1 MPQETVHQ
9 LSCFNVETSVINK
22 YYLNLQLHTFKSID
36 ADAANG
42 IESIVTI
49 ERKDLFLNK
58 KDELI
63 KLKEKMIDLDNLT
76 YYFKTIKNA
85 DSNRLLS
92 NVVTKDSLKKSI
104 ILVYQD
110 IILNRIMNCE
120 VSAYITQYTLE
131 SYLKSDYSV
140 KIGWIDRVYSEQ
152 LQQFYTSPL
161 EQPYNLPLQCQINPF
176 TFLSS
181 SSSSSSNN
189 SSSSSSNNNSN
200 SINSSK
206 PNKKL
211 DHAFAVIIHNSTGKI
226 THVVDLWQIFIHP
239 HYEPFIGTIDEYI
252 NFLKLEGVL
261 KVEKIMKEDIVFA
274 AAASKNKK

>member
-1 MPQETVHQ
+1 MSQETVNQ

-22 YYLNLQLHTFKSID
+22 YYLNLQLQTFKSID

-42 IESIVTI
+42 IESIVTT

-63 KLKEKMIDLDNLT
+63 KLKEKIFDLDNLT
-76 YYFKTIKNA
+76 YYMKTLKKKS

-92 NVVTKDSLKKSI
+92 NVLSKDSLKQSI
-104 ILVYQD
+104 VQVYQD
-110 IILNRIMNCE
+110 IILNRIINCE
-120 VSAYITQYTLE
+120 VSAYITQYSLE
-131 SYLKSDYSV
+131 TSYLKSDYSV

-161 EQPYNLPLQCQINPF
+161 EQPYSLPLQCQINPF

-181 SSSSSSNN
+181 SSSSL
-189 SSSSSSNNNSN
+189 SSSN
-200 SINSSK
+200 K
-206 PNKKL
+206 PNKKH

-239 HYEPFIGTIDEYI
+239 HYEPFIGTVDEYI
-252 NFLKLEGVL
+252 NFLKLQGPL
-261 KVEKIMKEDIVFA
+261 QVEKITKEDVVFAAAAA

>member
-22 YYLNLQLHTFKSID
+22 YYLNLQLQTFKSID
-36 ADAANG
+36 ADEANG
-42 IESIVTI
+42 IESLVTT
-49 ERKDLFLNK
+49 ERKDLFINK

-63 KLKEKMIDLDNLT
+63 KLKEKITDLDNLT

-85 DSNRLLS
+85 DSNQLLS
-92 NVVTKDSLKKSI
+92 NVVSKDSLKQSI

-140 KIGWIDRVYSEQ
+140 KIGWIDRVFSEQ
-152 LQQFYTSPL
+152 LQQFYTLPL
-161 EQPYNLPLQCQINPF
+161 EQPSNLPLECQINPF
-176 TFLSS
+176 IFLSS
-181 SSSSSSNN
+181 SSSSNSNN
-189 SSSSSSNNNSN
+189 GNSNNL
-200 SINSSK
+200 SSK

-211 DHAFAVIIHNSTGKI
+211 DHAFAVIVHNSTGKI

-252 NFLKLEGVL
+252 NFLKLVGVL
-261 KVEKIMKEDIVFA
+261 KVEKIIKEDIVFA
-274 AAASKNKK
+274 ASKNKK